1 MNKLKNKFKLD
12 NNIRVYVPST
22 FDVDNKIDNKKQVN
36 KTLKELSNLF
46 GGSTSYNAIGTF
58 ISSKKKLIKEDV
70 TICESYCTSK
80 DFKKSIN
87 DVVDYCEKLKNEMKQ
102 EAVSLEIN
110 NELYFI

>member
-1 MNKLKNKFKLD
+1 M
-12 NNIRVYVPST
+12 SE
-22 FDVDNKIDNKKQVN
+22 
-36 KTLKELSNLF
+36 KELSNLF
-46 GGSTSYNAIGTF
+46 GGSTSYKAIGTF

-87 DVVDYCEKLKNEMKQ
+87 DVVDYCEKLKDEMKQ
-102 EAVSLEIN
+102 EAVSLEVN

>member
-1 MNKLKNKFKLD
+1 MFGKVIMTNMFSAASPDFHYKIAD
-12 NNIRVYVPST
+12 VITNN
-22 FDVDNKIDNKKQVN
+22 NKKQVN

-58 ISSKKKLIKEDV
+58 ISSKKKLIKEEV
-70 TICESYCTSK
+70 TICESYCTTE

-87 DVVDYCEKLKNEMKQ
+87 DVVDYCENLKDEMKQ
-102 EAVSLEIN
+102 EAVSLEVN